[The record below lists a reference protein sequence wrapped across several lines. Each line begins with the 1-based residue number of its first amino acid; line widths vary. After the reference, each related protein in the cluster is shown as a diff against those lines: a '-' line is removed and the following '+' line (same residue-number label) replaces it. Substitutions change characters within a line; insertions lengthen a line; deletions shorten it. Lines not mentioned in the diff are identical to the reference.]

1 MSETWMV
8 VGSQGALV
16 SSEAAL
22 EVLRVRVDG
31 GLFETWFAS
40 SAGRSLGFVTNN
52 QRALVMLLDGE
63 GGPGEYAVE
72 SGAPGSSEGFVL
84 SNGQHDTYPNEDTVP
99 IGEAF
104 AIVSHIIGRGSWPS
118 DARWVADR

>member
-8 VGSQGALV
+8 VGRQG
-16 SSEAAL
+16 
-22 EVLRVRVDG
+22 
-31 GLFETWFAS
+31 
-40 SAGRSLGFVTNN
+40 
-52 QRALVMLLDGE
+52 ALVMLLDGE
-63 GGPGEYAVE
+63 GGPGEHAVE
-72 SGAPGSSEGFVL
+72 SGVPGSSEGFVL

-104 AIVSHIIGRGSWPS
+104 AIVGHIIGRGSWPS